1 MDKLV
6 GAMGPRRRAHRRD
19 RTRRH
24 GHHVCVEHVARPD
37 VGGPGGPAFGKDNN
51 DDPTGDDNNEE
62 RELRGQVIELHEDRT
77 PPQALV
83 ATLGEDVWANLYN
96 DQLHRS
102 GIRQGDHV
110 RMQGEYNK
118 CVFDAYQVDVQ
129 DRCCPGTLSTATPA
143 TATTRASQ
151 QDVIQASSAMV

>member
-1 MDKLV
+1 VLV
-6 GAMGPRRRAHRRD
+6 GVIALAAASMLSAS
-19 RTRRH
+19 
-24 GHHVCVEHVARPD
+24 
-37 VGGPGGPAFGKDNN
+37 GPGPSATSVAFAVPAADDNN

-62 RELRGQVIELHEDRT
+62 RELQGQVIELHEDRN

-102 GIRQGDHV
+102 GVRQGDHV

-118 CVFDAYQVDVQ
+118 GVFDAYEIDVQ
-129 DRCCPGTLSTATPA
+129 DRCCPRNGNSG
-143 TATTRASQ
+143 
-151 QDVIQASSAMV
+151 DGNDNG